1 MLMMLM
7 ALTNRRMMRVNM
19 IAGRQP
25 VLTGSSSAKVV
36 SNQQPRLS
44 SNFFKLP
51 HTELVKNSIPLYN
64 ISGM

>member
-1 MLMMLM
+1 
-7 ALTNRRMMRVNM
+7 M

-44 SNFFKLP
+44 SNFFKQ
-51 HTELVKNSIPLYN
+51 HTSIQYFWDVKYVFNTDIQAKIILLDN
-64 ISGM
+64 